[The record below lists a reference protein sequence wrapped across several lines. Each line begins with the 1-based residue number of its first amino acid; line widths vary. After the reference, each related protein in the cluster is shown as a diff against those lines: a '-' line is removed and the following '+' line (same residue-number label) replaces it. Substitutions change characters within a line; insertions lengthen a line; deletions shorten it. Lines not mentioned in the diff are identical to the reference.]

1 MSGRKSPYEVIEHP
15 FVTEKTMAQ
24 MEKDNKLE
32 FVVRREASKRAI
44 KAAIE
49 ELFQA
54 KVANVNTKIT
64 TDGRKHAVVRFAPDV
79 KAEEIGSRIGIF

>member
-1 MSGRKSPYEVIEHP
+1 MKSAYEVIDHP

-32 FVVRREASKRAI
+32 FVVRRDASKAAI
-44 KAAIE
+44 KKAIE

-54 KVANVNTKIT
+54 RVIQVNTKIT

-79 KAEEIGSRIGIF
+79 KAEEIGTRIGIF

>member
-1 MSGRKSPYEVIEHP
+1 MNTSPYHVVEHP

-32 FVVRREASKRAI
+32 FVVRRNASKSAI

-54 KVANVNTKIT
+54 RVIAVNTKIA
-64 TDGRKHAVVRFAPDV
+64 TDGRKHAIVRFAPDV
-79 KAEEIGSRIGIF
+79 KAEEIGTRIGIF